1 MHCRGPNENGKGGR
15 RLTELGRNL
24 VEMFQRTVRRKG
36 DRPFLWAKREGTYRP
51 QSYAAVAADVQ
62 DLARALV
69 QLGLERGDRVL
80 LVSENRPEWCIA
92 DLAIITAGGI
102 TVPAYTTNTVDDH
115 AYLLAHSEA
124 KLVIC
129 SGRNLAQR
137 LLPAITR
144 TEGQASTVLFMEP
157 LAGVD
162 ALPVTAVSWQDALA
176 LGRRSPALPDVP
188 DLDEDEVACL
198 IYTSGTGGRPKGV
211 MLTHRNIMANV
222 LGAHDLLVRIG
233 LGDEVFLSFLPL
245 SHSYE
250 HTAGQFLPIALG
262 AEIYYAEGTET
273 IRTNLLEARPTIMT
287 CVPRLYEVLR
297 QRISMEVQRQGG
309 LKARLFGK
317 TQELG
322 GRRYRNGRLN
332 PIEQVMDRILDRL
345 VRDKIRARFGGRLK
359 ALVSGGAPLNQ
370 EVGLFFQS
378 LGLPILQGYGQTE
391 ASPVIS
397 VNPPGAVRLDTVG
410 PPLKGVTVR
419 IAEDGE
425 ILVSG
430 DMVMKGY
437 WKDEEATR
445 HALRDGWL
453 HTGDIGQLESDG
465 YLKITDRKKD
475 IIVVS
480 GGDNVSPQ
488 RVEGILG
495 LSPEIGQ
502 VVIYGD
508 GKPYLVALIVPDTD
522 FMKRFAKEHGQKL
535 EPATLVRDEKFRQ
548 AMADAMKQANAGLSP
563 IERIRRWQLL
573 HEPFTTENGLMTPS
587 LKLRRSLIYARY
599 EAQIADLYD

>member
-1 MHCRGPNENGKGGR
+1 MTDFGG
-15 RLTELGRNL
+15 NL
-24 VEMFQRTVRRKG
+24 VEMFQKTVQRKG
-36 DRPFLWAKREGTYRP
+36 EAPFLWAKSNGTYR
-51 QSYAAVAADVQ
+51 SSSFRNVADDVQ
-62 DLARALV
+62 NLARALA
-69 QLGLERGDRVL
+69 QLGVEAGDRVL

-92 DLAIITAGGI
+92 DLAVVTLGGI
-102 TVPAYTTNTVDDH
+102 TVPAYTTNTIDDH
-115 AYLLAHSEA
+115 AYLLSHSQA

-129 SGRNLAQR
+129 SGRSLAKR
-137 LLPAITR
+137 LIPAMNQTG
-144 TEGQASTVLFMEP
+144 TAQTVLFMEP
-157 LAGVD
+157 LKDVG
-162 ALPVTAVSWQDALA
+162 ALPVSAFTWKDALA
-176 LGRRSPALPDVP
+176 LGSRSSAVPEISPAAPD
-188 DLDEDEVACL
+188 DIACL

-211 MLTHRNIMANV
+211 MLTHRNIMAN
-222 LGAHDLLVRIG
+222 LMGAHDLLLRIG

-297 QRISMEVQRQGG
+297 QRINAEVQRQGG
-309 LKARLFGK
+309 LKARLFAK
-317 TQELG
+317 TIELG
-322 GRRYRNGRLN
+322 KRKYEQGRLGLVDS
-332 PIEQVMDRILDRL
+332 IADQLLDRL
-345 VRDKIRARFGGRLK
+345 VRDKIRGRFGGRLK

-370 EVGLFFQS
+370 DVGMFFHA

-391 ASPVIS
+391 ASPVVA
-397 VNPPGAVRLDTVG
+397 VNPPGAVKLDTVG
-410 PPLKGVTVR
+410 PPLKGVQVK

-425 ILVSG
+425 ILVAG
-430 DMVMKGY
+430 DLVMKGY
-437 WKDEEATR
+437 WRDEEATR
-445 HALRDGWL
+445 HALREGWL
-453 HTGDIGQLESDG
+453 HTGDVGMFDEDG

-488 RVEGILG
+488 RVEGVLG
-495 LSPEIGQ
+495 LRPEVGQ

-508 GKPYLVALIVPDTD
+508 GKPFLVALIVPEAE
-522 FMKRFAKEHGQKL
+522 FAKQFAKARGKSAEL
-535 EPATLVRDEKFRQ
+535 AELVQDEEFRK
-548 AMADAMKQANAGLSP
+548 AMAEGIKQANENLSA

-573 HEPFTTENGLMTPS
+573 DEPFTTDNGLMTPS

-599 EAQIADLYD
+599 ESQIRDLYD